1 MNWRNVC
8 MEKCKGCG
16 NTDRELHMPEYSY
29 FKTGGYIIHNTSTV
43 TFVCSECGEEESIFI
58 IGGVTW

>member
-1 MNWRNVC
+1 